1 MYTWLMS
8 ENIPTRSEKE
18 PTKKEKIIAL
28 AVELN
33 ERHEVFPFSG
43 IDQESYSKIK
53 ADEEEM
59 PGYATPID
67 ELIERFKNEG
77 MKVVLG
83 KNPQSGNVFVL
94 PGQSDDIENDN
105 LFPKH
110 LNINDGM
117 SDTLREL
124 IALSKS

>member
-1 MYTWLMS
+1 MS
-8 ENIPTRSEKE
+8 EGIPTRSEKE

-94 PGQSDDIENDN
+94 PGGSDDIENDN

-124 IALSKS
+124 ISLSKS

>member
-1 MYTWLMS
+1 MS
-8 ENIPTRSEKE
+8 EGIPTRSEKE

-33 ERHEVFPFSG
+33 ERREIFPFSG

-94 PGQSDDIENDN
+94 PGGSDDIENDN

-124 IALSKS
+124 ISLSKS

>member
-1 MYTWLMS
+1 MKFFLFLELTK
-8 ENIPTRSEKE
+8 NPT
-18 PTKKEKIIAL
+18 
-28 AVELN
+28 
-33 ERHEVFPFSG
+33 
-43 IDQESYSKIK
+43 QKIK

>member
-1 MYTWLMS
+1 MS
-8 ENIPTRSEKE
+8 EGIPTRSEKE

-33 ERHEVFPFSG
+33 ERHETFPFSG

-67 ELIERFKNEG
+67 ELIERFKSEG

-83 KNPQSGNVFVL
+83 KNPQSGNVFIL

-110 LNINDGM
+110 LNINEGM
-117 SDTLREL
+117 SETLKEL
-124 IALSKS
+124 ISLSKS

>member
-1 MYTWLMS
+1 MS

-28 AVELN
+28 AAELN
-33 ERHEVFPFSG
+33 ERREIFPFSG